1 MRIRFVK
8 DILKTTKKAIDNI
21 FLLLYHCLAMDK
33 HQLQKELEKS
43 RAELWMFY
51 EIGNLMRSTLKLEQ
65 ILYIILTC
73 VTSHEGLGFN
83 RAMLF
88 LVNERKKTL
97 EGKVG
102 IGPDTADEADKIW
115 KKIEAE
121 KTTLKDLINV
131 YKAFIKRKGS
141 RLDKVVKSIK
151 VPLRESGGILALT
164 VLEGMTFEITTDEV
178 SKKVKDPICALLKT
192 EHFVTVP
199 LKAKDKTI
207 GIILVDNIFTKEPI
221 TKDDIRILTMFA
233 NQAGLAIEN
242 SHLYEKTVS
251 LSHSDSL
258 TNLINHG
265 RFQYLLSRNLK
276 QAAKLKKPTS
286 LLMIDIDNF
295 KNFNDTLGHPA
306 GDMVLINIAKI
317 LKKTCRSTDIVARYG
332 GEEFIVV
339 LFDTNKESAWGL
351 AERLRQAVEKF
362 DFPGQ
367 EIQPDK
373 NLTISLGLASFPE
386 DAKNKAELISKA
398 DSALYQAKAAGKNRT
413 HIYSAAIEQR

>member
-1 MRIRFVK
+1 ME
-8 DILKTTKKAIDNI
+8 
-21 FLLLYHCLAMDK
+21 K
-33 HQLQKELEKS
+33 HEHQKELEKS

-51 EIGNLMRSTLKLEQ
+51 EIGNLMRTTLKLDE

-88 LVNERKKTL
+88 LVNERKKVL
-97 EGKVG
+97 EGRVG
-102 IGPDTADEADKIW
+102 IGPDTAEQADKIW
-115 KKIEAE
+115 RKIEAE
-121 KTTLKDLINV
+121 KTTLKDLIKAHH
-131 YKAFIKRKGS
+131 KAFIKRKGS
-141 RLDKVVKSIK
+141 RLDKLVKSIK
-151 VPLRESGGILALT
+151 IPLRESAGILALT

-207 GIILVDNIFTKEPI
+207 GVILVDNIFTKEAI

-265 RFQYLLSRNLK
+265 RFQYLLSRELK
-276 QAAKLKKPTS
+276 NATKEKKPLS
-286 LLMIDIDNF
+286 LVMIDIDNF

-306 GDMVLINIAKI
+306 GDKVLINIAKI
-317 LKKTCRSTDIVARYG
+317 LKKTCRSSDIVARYG
-332 GEEFIVV
+332 GEEFVVV
-339 LFDTNKESAWGL
+339 LSDTNKESAWGL
-351 AERLRQAVEKF
+351 AERLRQAIEEF
-362 DFPGQ
+362 NFPGQ
-367 EIQPDK
+367 EVQSNK

-386 DAKNKAELISKA
+386 DAKIKGELISKT
-398 DSALYQAKAAGKNRT
+398 DSALYRAKAAGKNRT
-413 HIYSAAIEQR
+413 HIYSAAVGEH

>member
-1 MRIRFVK
+1 ME
-8 DILKTTKKAIDNI
+8 
-21 FLLLYHCLAMDK
+21 K
-33 HQLQKELEKS
+33 HEHQKELEKS

-51 EIGNLMRSTLKLEQ
+51 EIGNLMRTTLKLNE

-88 LVNERKKTL
+88 LVNERKKVL

-102 IGPDTADEADKIW
+102 IGPDTAEQADKIW
-115 KKIEAE
+115 RKIEAE
-121 KTTLKDLINV
+121 KTTLKDLIKAH
-131 YKAFIKRKGS
+131 KAFIKRKGS
-141 RLDKVVKSIK
+141 RLDKLVKSIK
-151 VPLRESGGILALT
+151 IPLRESAGILALT

-207 GIILVDNIFTKEPI
+207 GVILVDNIFTKEAI

-265 RFQYLLSRNLK
+265 RFQYLLSRELK
-276 QAAKLKKPTS
+276 NTAKEKKPLS
-286 LLMIDIDNF
+286 LVMIDIDNF
-295 KNFNDTLGHPA
+295 KNFNDTLGHPT
-306 GDMVLINIAKI
+306 GDKVLINIAKI
-317 LKKTCRSTDIVARYG
+317 LKKTCRSSDILARYG
-332 GEEFIVV
+332 GEEFVVV
-339 LFDTNKESAWGL
+339 LSDTNKESAWGL
-351 AERLRQAVEKF
+351 AERLRQAIEGF
-362 DFPGQ
+362 NFPGQ
-367 EIQPDK
+367 EVQPNK

-386 DAKNKAELISKA
+386 DAKIKGELISKT

-413 HIYSAAIEQR
+413 HIYSAAVGEH

>member
-1 MRIRFVK
+1 
-8 DILKTTKKAIDNI
+8 
-21 FLLLYHCLAMDK
+21 
-33 HQLQKELEKS
+33 
-43 RAELWMFY
+43 MFY
-51 EIGNLMRSTLKLEQ
+51 EIGNLMRTTLKLDE
-65 ILYIILTC
+65 ILYIILSC

-88 LVNERKKTL
+88 LVNERKKIL
-97 EGKVG
+97 EGKTG
-102 IGPDTADEADKIW
+102 IGPDTAEEADKIW
-115 KKIEAE
+115 KEIETE
-121 KTTLKDLINV
+121 RTTLKDLIKT
-131 YKAFIKRKGS
+131 YKRFIKKKGS
-141 RLDKVVKSIK
+141 RLDKIVKSIK
-151 VPLRESGGILALT
+151 IPLQESAGILALT

-178 SKKVKDPICALLKT
+178 SKKVNDPICALLKT
-192 EHFVTVP
+192 KHFVTVP

-207 GIILVDNIFTKEPI
+207 GVILVDNIFTKEPI

-276 QAAKLKKPTS
+276 QAAKFKKPLS
-286 LLMIDIDNF
+286 LVLIDIDNF

-306 GDMVLINIAKI
+306 GDRVLINIAKI
-317 LKKTCRSTDIVARYG
+317 LRRICRSADIVARYG
-332 GEEFIVV
+332 GEEFVVV
-339 LFDTNKESAWGL
+339 LLDTNKESAWGL
-351 AERLRQAVEKF
+351 AERLRQAIEKAI
-362 DFPGQ
+362 FPGQ
-367 EIQPDK
+367 EVQPDK

-386 DAKNKAELISKA
+386 DAKTKGDLISKA

-413 HIYSAAIEQR
+413 HIYSGAIDKG

>member
-1 MRIRFVK
+1 M
-8 DILKTTKKAIDNI
+8 
-21 FLLLYHCLAMDK
+21 LYHCLAMDK

-51 EIGNLMRSTLKLEQ
+51 EIGNLMRTTLKLEE

-102 IGPDTADEADKIW
+102 IGPDTAEEAEKIW
-115 KKIEAE
+115 KRIEAE
-121 KTTLKDLINV
+121 KTTLKDLISI

-265 RFQYLLSRNLK
+265 RFQYLLSRDLK
-276 QAAKLKKPTS
+276 HAAKLKKPAS

-295 KNFNDTLGHPA
+295 KNFNDILGHPA

-317 LKKTCRSTDIVARYG
+317 LKKACRSTDIVARYG
-332 GEEFIVV
+332 GEEFIVA

-386 DAKNKAELISKA
+386 DAKNKAQLISKA